1 LRSAKPGALI
11 IVGPLGDLSRE
22 HWMAAI
28 KRLRV
33 FPMPPAWD
41 DARYR
46 GLFIDAQHDGMGWR
60 RHMKADNIAHLV
72 DKIRVG

>member
-1 LRSAKPGALI
+1 
-11 IVGPLGDLSRE
+11 
-22 HWMAAI
+22 
-28 KRLRV
+28 
-33 FPMPPAWD
+33 MPPAWD

-60 RHMKADNIAHLV
+60 RHMKADNIAQLV